1 MSYEKTPLFQAVTK
15 PRKAKASS
23 KSVLYA
29 VGALGALA
37 TVGTILTS
45 HQSSTVVVAPVSN
58 LAVVNNSVFC
68 DVTKQ
73 QSGYIKLP
81 HKVDDKYFYWF
92 FESRSNPETDP
103 LVLWLTGGPGSSSMF
118 ALLTENGP
126 CTIDADLNTVRNPHS
141 WTNHANVI
149 WLDQPTGVGFSV
161 GDDKDDDHNEE
172 DVGRNIYGFLQGF
185 LKKNPKFKSHP
196 FFITGESYGG
206 HYVPSA
212 AHYILNQSPDKA
224 DGRIN
229 LKGISVGNGITD
241 TVTQIPYTADMVDNA
256 YNITLVPPADV
267 PALKEAAKAVGK
279 LVEACQSPVNETQT
293 CIQALEAWNERVMD
307 PLTRDSKRNPYDIRE
322 DCTNGCIDRMKYGLV
337 FLNSPAVQ
345 AKLHVNKTWA
355 SGSPRVYQDFSVDIM
370 KNYVQFVPELLA
382 GGVRVLIYAGD
393 ADLMCNW
400 IGNEAWTKQLNWPG
414 KASFN
419 AAQVK
424 PLTVNGKNGGQVR
437 SSRNLSFVRV
447 YNSGHMVPTDQPEVS
462 LALINR
468 FFNHF
473 PLDKEHPSV

>member
-1 MSYEKTPLFQAVTK
+1 
-15 PRKAKASS
+15 
-23 KSVLYA
+23 
-29 VGALGALA
+29 
-37 TVGTILTS
+37 
-45 HQSSTVVVAPVSN
+45 
-58 LAVVNNSVFC
+58 
-68 DVTKQ
+68 
-73 QSGYIKLP
+73 
-81 HKVDDKYFYWF
+81 
-92 FESRSNPETDP
+92 
-103 LVLWLTGGPGSSSMF
+103 
-118 ALLTENGP
+118 
-126 CTIDADLNTVRNPHS
+126 
-141 WTNHANVI
+141 
-149 WLDQPTGVGFSV
+149 
-161 GDDKDDDHNEE
+161 
-172 DVGRNIYGFLQGF
+172 
-185 LKKNPKFKSHP
+185 
-196 FFITGESYGG
+196 
-206 HYVPSA
+206 
-212 AHYILNQSPDKA
+212 
-224 DGRIN
+224 
-229 LKGISVGNGITD
+229 
-241 TVTQIPYTADMVDNA
+241 
-256 YNITLVPPADV
+256 
-267 PALKEAAKAVGK
+267 
-279 LVEACQSPVNETQT
+279 
-293 CIQALEAWNERVMD
+293 MD

-345 AKLHVNKTWA
+345 AKLHVNKTWS

-400 IGNEAWTKQLNWPG
+400 IGNEAWTKQLDWPG

-424 PLTVNGKNGGQVR
+424 PLTVSGKNGGQVR

>member
-149 WLDQPTGVGFSV
+149 WLDQPTG
-161 GDDKDDDHNEE
+161 
-172 DVGRNIYGFLQGF
+172 R
-185 LKKNPKFKSHP
+185 NPKFKSHP

-447 YNSGHMVPTDQPEVS
+447 YNSGH
-462 LALINR
+462 
-468 FFNHF
+468 
-473 PLDKEHPSV
+473 